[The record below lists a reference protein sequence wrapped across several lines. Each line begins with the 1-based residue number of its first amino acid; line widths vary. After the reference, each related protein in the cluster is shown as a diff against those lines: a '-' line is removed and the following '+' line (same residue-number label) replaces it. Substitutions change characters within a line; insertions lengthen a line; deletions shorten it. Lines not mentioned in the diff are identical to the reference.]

1 MIRLIT
7 ITASI
12 YILLIASCTSKES
25 EGKVTNPILNNVE
38 NIEDNK
44 IRFDINPLEGSDI
57 ENQLT
62 LFIDQHRF
70 DLATLEKWRRLEKE
84 EYQKYQIPEQS
95 TDAIMETETD
105 FRKVFYVFKQ
115 TEENV
120 VAREGVYSEGTDS
133 ISYKA
138 IAAINSMDLSPD
150 PEINYSDLVGA
161 YGTTDGEKLQLLIL
175 GIGQRKN
182 ISAVLYSSE
191 ADLLPSKTNIAEILK
206 DARSTPLKNFNLN
219 VMERSFT
226 SESYAGKY
234 RKEDGEV
241 IIIFKNMIDKEGLP
255 REFKKLL

>member
-1 MIRLIT
+1 MTRLIT
-7 ITASI
+7 ITTSI
-12 YILLIASCTSKES
+12 YILLFVSCTNKETS
-25 EGKVTNPILNNVE
+25 DKITNPILNNVE

-44 IRFDINPLEGSDI
+44 IRFEIDPSKDTEG

-62 LFIDQHRF
+62 LIIDQHHF
-70 DLATLEKWRRLEKE
+70 AVGSLGDWKRLEKS
-84 EYQKYQIPEQS
+84 EYPDYQIPKES
-95 TDAIMETETD
+95 TDAIIEVETD
-105 FRKVFYVFKQ
+105 FKKVFYVYKQ

-120 VAREGVYSEGTDS
+120 VAREGVYNEGVDS

-150 PEINYSDLVGA
+150 PEINFTDLVGA

-182 ISAVLYSSE
+182 ISAVLYNSE
-191 ADLLPSKTNIAEILK
+191 ADLLPSKNNIAEILR
-206 DARSTPLKNFNLN
+206 DARSTPLKNFQIN
-219 VMERSFT
+219 VMERSFS